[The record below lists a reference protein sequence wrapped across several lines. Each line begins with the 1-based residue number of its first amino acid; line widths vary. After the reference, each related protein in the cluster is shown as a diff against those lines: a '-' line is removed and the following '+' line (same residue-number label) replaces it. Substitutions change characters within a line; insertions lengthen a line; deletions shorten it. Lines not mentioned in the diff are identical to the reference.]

1 MNDLVR
7 LSSVGKL
14 STGIFRLHA
23 GQILP
28 DLVTLW
34 QTQGKRRYQPSTK
47 LTGIAELALA
57 EAVTLIKPT
66 AVWALKEFASGERTF
81 PNADWRQTL
90 SPAIPA
96 ELRDKVKGVIGVV
109 CTIGGALE
117 TCVRRRFA
125 DGNNISA
132 YLLDQIGT
140 LAVANLAQSLTDHL
154 STGYEV
160 IRWAPGDAGLTLSQ
174 QRSLFDL
181 VPAQRI
187 GVYLSKKDIMT
198 PVKSLSFGLFTG
210 QNLAKR
216 RCVIFCHDCAWQGA
230 CKVQNGNHD
239 WI

>member
-1 MNDLVR
+1 M
-7 LSSVGKL
+7 
-14 STGIFRLHA
+14 A
-23 GQILP
+23 
-28 DLVTLW
+28 TLW

-57 EAVTLIKPT
+57 EAVTLLKPT
-66 AVWALKEFASGERTF
+66 AVWVKQEFAPSERMF
-81 PNADWRQTL
+81 PNIGRWQTL

-96 ELRDKVKGVIGVV
+96 ELRDRVKGVIGVV

-125 DGNNISA
+125 NGNNISA
-132 YLLDQIGT
+132 YLLDQVGT
-140 LAVANLAQSLTDHL
+140 LAVANLAQSVTDHL
-154 STGYEV
+154 ITGDEI
-160 IRWAPGDAGLTLSQ
+160 IRWAPGDASLTLSQ

-187 GVYLSKKDIMT
+187 GVRLSKKDIMT

-210 QNLAKR
+210 QNLAR
-216 RCVIFCHDCAWQGA
+216 RKCAISCHDCAWQGA
-230 CKVQNGNHD
+230 CKVQNDNHN